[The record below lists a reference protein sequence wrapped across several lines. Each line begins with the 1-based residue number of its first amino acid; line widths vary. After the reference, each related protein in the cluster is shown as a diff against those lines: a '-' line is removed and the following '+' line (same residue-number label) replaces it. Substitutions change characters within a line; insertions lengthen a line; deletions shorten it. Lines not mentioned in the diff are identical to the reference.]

1 MDTEHDLTLLFKIG
15 EHFIDNDG
23 YDCTDQYV
31 QYLAENIIYSALH
44 NPEFVG
50 AIYDGEQLIDED
62 GKVLKDFIVQDLD
75 NYGYIEYKDGQP
87 HVQTKKTLTMDEK
100 ATIIDLY

>member
-1 MDTEHDLTLLFKIG
+1 MLFKIA

-23 YDCTDQYV
+23 HDCTDQYV
-31 QYLAENIIYSALH
+31 QYFAENIIASALH

-50 AIYDGEQLIDED
+50 AIYDDEPLIDED
-62 GKVLKDFIVQDLD
+62 GRVLQDFIVQELE

-87 HVQTKKTLTMDEK
+87 HVPTKKTLTMKEK
-100 ATIIDLY
+100 ASIIDLY

>member
-1 MDTEHDLTLLFKIG
+1 MDTEHDLILLFKIA
-15 EHFIDNDG
+15 ERFIDNDG
-23 YDCTDQYV
+23 HDCTDQYV
-31 QYLAENIIYSALH
+31 QYLAENIIASALH

-62 GKVLKDFIVQDLD
+62 GKVLRDFIVQDLE

-87 HVQTKKTLTMDEK
+87 HVPTKKTLTMDEK